1 MTQSATRTMIKGI
14 ILIGLAMLNFW
25 WNNFPLSSWFNVGL
39 SLFLVGFSL
48 ASFRRRVAL
57 FFFVL
62 SMNLFLIGRPVI
74 DILTNFT
81 GFRPMHYTIETAI
94 TANHM
99 ISLALLGLLFGQLIY
114 EKWLLKPEKRF
125 TRAFPSTQQSNYIF
139 WLLLIIGV
147 ISFLSLGITVHEK
160 IAFRQTHSYPS
171 LYSDFTSRL
180 PFVIRGFSA
189 IAAICLIII
198 VWSAPRKRI
207 VLSAIGLY
215 VGLNAYLMVTGV
227 RVDFTKAIIFLV
239 FVLLQRYV
247 LPFYR
252 PRMLK
257 QIILIT
263 VAAGVLFS
271 GLFFYVDRSRLDYQ
285 RRDQFILPLQL
296 IYDQNISYMTLNRG
310 QELSGIEL
318 YQNKNYTFGPFS
330 DHFGAARHLKPYTK
344 AFVEQ
349 ADSLAADIAYHLYG
363 NNAFKGYGLGSSFI
377 MEVYH
382 DFGFLGLAVYSLL
395 LGMLLAS
402 LSAISWRNLIVDAIK
417 LRILLE
423 IFYIPRAPATQFIV
437 NLLVPQFYLPL
448 LGSIFFGWVVS
459 KIRLKDKTL

>member
-1 MTQSATRTMIKGI
+1 MTHSATRTTIIGI
-14 ILIGLAMLNFW
+14 TLTGLTIVNFW
-25 WNNFPLSSWFNVGL
+25 WHNFSFSSWFNVGL
-39 SLFLVGFSL
+39 SLLVMGFCL
-48 ASFRRRVAL
+48 AAFRRRVAL
-57 FFFVL
+57 FFFGL
-62 SMNLFLIGRPVI
+62 AMNLFLIGRPVI

-81 GFRPMHYTIETAI
+81 AFRPMHYTTQSAI

-99 ISLALLGLLFGQLIY
+99 ISLALLGLLAGQLIY
-114 EKWLLKPEKRF
+114 EKWLLEPEKRV
-125 TRAFPSTQQSNYIF
+125 THAFPPARQSNYIF
-139 WLLLIIGV
+139 WLVLIVGM
-147 ISFLSLGITVHEK
+147 ISFLALGISVHEK

-189 IAAICLIII
+189 IAATCLILI

-207 VLSAIGLY
+207 GLSAIGLY

-227 RVDFTKAIIFLV
+227 RADFTKAIIFLV

-257 QIILIT
+257 RIILIGL
-263 VAAGVLFS
+263 AAGIVFS

-310 QELSGIEL
+310 QELAGISL

-363 NNAFKGYGLGSSFI
+363 DNAFKGYGLGSSFI

-382 DFGFLGLAVYSLL
+382 DYGFIGLAVYSML

-402 LSAISWRNLIVDAIK
+402 LSAISWRNLIVDALK

-423 IFYIPRAPATQFIV
+423 IFYIPRAPASQFLV
-437 NLLVPQFYLPL
+437 NLLVPQFYLPV
-448 LGSIFFGWVVS
+448 LGSLVFGWLAA
-459 KIRLKDKTL
+459 KILRKDKTV